1 LKVGANCVIGRLH
14 RLVVVTAKFYFIS
27 SANNIA
33 DILTKSL
40 SFGRS
45 EDLLWIERTPMER
58 LGVVDELNNLAVFLA
73 GDASSYMTDTDIIID
88 VSCLDVETFC

>member
-1 LKVGANCVIGRLH
+1 LKVGANCVIERLH
-14 RLVVVTAKFYFIS
+14 HLVVVTAKFYFIS
-27 SANNIA
+27 SANNTA

-40 SFGRS
+40 SFGSS

-58 LGVVDELNNLAVFLA
+58 LGDVDELNNLAVFLA

-88 VSCLDVETFC
+88 VSCLDVDTFC